1 MAEPRRYR
9 TQFGRR
15 AAYLLL
21 SQGGCFISTVGFW
34 WLGVWPM
41 VVLGAAVLCLAAW
54 MVLGTGYVV
63 HDGVLAARS
72 GPLRMRVQLRDI
84 TAVHRRTVDR
94 GVTLG
99 LGTDFIG
106 IEYGA
111 NALNVSPR
119 DADDFIEAVR
129 RSGAG
134 GGGPGV
140 SRDPPATS

>member
-15 AAYLLL
+15 ATYLLL
-21 SQGGCFISTVGFW
+21 SLGGGFISMVGFW
-34 WLGVWPM
+34 WVGVWPM
-41 VVLGAAVLCLAAW
+41 VVLGAIVLCLAAW
-54 MVLGTGYVV
+54 MVLGTGYVM

-72 GPLRMRVQLRDI
+72 GPLRMRVRLRDI
-84 TAVHRRTVDR
+84 TAVHRRTVER

-134 GGGPGV
+134 GGPGV